1 MTKVFVADI
10 ALIGENLTEF
20 YDRISPYRQNKIQK
34 LKNVDDQKR
43 SLLAELLLAKY
54 LGRKPRY
61 TVDANGKPTE
71 EEVEFNFSHSG
82 NVVLCAVSDGPVG
95 ADVEKVRE
103 VNLDVA
109 KKFTK
114 DEYES
119 IINAQNPEDKFFET
133 WVKKE
138 SFLKMLGKG
147 IKGGLDTEIDSSY
160 IFTMCENIEGYKIC
174 VCANEPA
181 EVKVVVEI

>member
-10 ALIGENLTEF
+10 SLLGDDLTAC
-20 YDRISPYRQNKIQK
+20 YDRISQYRQQKIQK
-34 LKNVDDQKR
+34 LKNPDDKKR

-61 TVDANGKPTE
+61 NIDENGKPKG

-82 NVVLCAVSDGPVG
+82 SIVLCAVSDVPVG

-103 VNLDVA
+103 INLDIA
-109 KKFTK
+109 KRFAEE
-114 DEYES
+114 EYDV
-119 IINAQNPEDKFFET
+119 IMTAQNPADEFFSL

-138 SFLKMLGKG
+138 SFLKMSGVG
-147 IKGGLDTEIDSSY
+147 IKGGLDTKIDEACTY
-160 IFTMCENIEGYKIC
+160 TMCNLVAGYKIC
-174 VCANEPA
+174 VCADEPA
-181 EVKVVVEI
+181 EIELVKGI